1 MTNAHGGF
9 EVEITR
15 DSDDDSAD
23 GTVLGS
29 LKGTKRFHGD
39 LEGSSRGR
47 MLTGMTAREGS
58 AGYVLIER
66 VQGRLQGR
74 TGSFLLQHF
83 GIMDRGVPRL
93 TIEVI
98 PDSGTDELAGIQ
110 GRMTIQV
117 SGADHSYDFE
127 FSFVGRP

>member
-1 MTNAHGGF
+1 
-9 EVEITR
+9 
-15 DSDDDSAD
+15 
-23 GTVLGS
+23 
-29 LKGTKRFHGD
+29 
-39 LEGSSRGR
+39 
-47 MLTGMTAREGS
+47 
-58 AGYVLIER
+58 VLIER